1 LASTIDPVISE
12 RASAL
17 LREARNL
24 TYQWTHELGAKLD
37 STHDEASRTSLRH
50 RLCTLAATCF
60 STFDVSSEHLPA
72 TLASD
77 EDFSIAMHCAC
88 IVRDNTPP
96 RLSDDNFLYLFRMLS
111 RHRRLLHDLE
121 PIFSES
127 LPTAPD
133 QLRRSGAYN
142 QALGRLWLGYCPPS
156 DSSWRALPEP
166 NSRWI
171 FHLTKGGKEVHYNL
185 LTGQLLIDGKPL
197 GRLPQEIVEHRTYQS
212 VLGSVG
218 DQVFSFLPS

>member
-1 LASTIDPVISE
+1 L
-12 RASAL
+12 
-17 LREARNL
+17 
-24 TYQWTHELGAKLD
+24 
-37 STHDEASRTSLRH
+37 
-50 RLCTLAATCF
+50 LAATCF

-72 TLASD
+72 AFASD

-96 RLSDDNFLYLFRMLS
+96 SLSDANFPYLSRMLS

-121 PIFSES
+121 PIFRES

-133 QLRRSGAYN
+133 PLRRSGAYD
-142 QALGRLWLGYCPPS
+142 QALAHLWPGYLP
-156 DSSWRALPEP
+156 DSNPSWRALSKP

-171 FHLTKGGKEVHYNL
+171 FRSTEGGQEVHYNL

-197 GRLPQEIVEHRTYQS
+197 GRLPQEIAEHPTYES
-212 VLGSVG
+212 VLGSVR
-218 DQVFSFLPS
+218 DQVFSFGSS